1 MVTVCMNVSFMF
13 YVINTVTFR
22 VLLGDPL
29 LVCVCVWGGSEQLL
43 CQLMPRAGSG
53 NKGELNMPKL

>member
-29 LVCVCVWGGSEQLL
+29 LVWGGSEQLL

-53 NKGELNMPKL
+53 NKGEFLS